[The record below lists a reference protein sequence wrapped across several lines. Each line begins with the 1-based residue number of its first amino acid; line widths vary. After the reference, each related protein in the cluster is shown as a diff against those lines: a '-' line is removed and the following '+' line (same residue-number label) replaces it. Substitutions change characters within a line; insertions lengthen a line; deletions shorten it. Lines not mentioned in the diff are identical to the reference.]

1 MSNNLVEYSMELVEI
16 KEGLGTFFISP
27 PNLGDEVPRRSDNVF
42 FNVHQEINRDF
53 SVLALRAYALKNN
66 KSELD
71 ICEPLCGSGIRS
83 CRYAIETPSSRIFCN
98 DLNLNAIRV
107 AKKNIN
113 KLSKENSEKIRIFNM
128 EGNLFLKK
136 LNMKDLIFDF
146 IDIDPYGTPVPFVH
160 NSIQLITSEG
170 LLAFTATDLASL
182 VGLYPKALY
191 AKYSISHYD
200 IRIGNVHEIATR
212 ALITG
217 IQHVGLTLN
226 QSLIPILSF
235 YHRHFV
241 RCFFIRFRGVNRV
254 VSQIGFI
261 NYCYNCQA
269 RFPSLLGTKNS
280 TCPECNSLIRFK
292 IGPLFIGQ
300 IQNEE
305 YLSLMLNDKHL
316 LNLGTRKKLI
326 KLLLLMIE
334 ETSINLPWSFEI
346 PVLAQKIG
354 VVVPSMGKLISKL
367 AEKGYSCHRTHFSGT
382 CLKTDAQET
391 EIVSVIHSLKS

>member
-1 MSNNLVEYSMELVEI
+1 MVEYFMELVEI

-27 PNLGDEVPRRSDNVF
+27 PKLSDEVPRRSDKVF
-42 FNVHQEINRDF
+42 FNVYQEINRDF

-66 KSELD
+66 KSELK

-98 DLNLNAIRV
+98 DLNLNAIKV

-113 KLSKENSEKIRIFNM
+113 ILSKENSEKIRLFNM
-128 EGNLFLKK
+128 EANLFLKK
-136 LNMKDLIFDF
+136 LNMEDLVFDF
-146 IDIDPYGTPVPFVH
+146 VDIDPYGTPIPFVQ
-160 NSIQLITSEG
+160 NSIQLVTSKG

-191 AKYSISHYD
+191 AKYSISQYD

-217 IQHVGLTLN
+217 IQHVGLTVN

-241 RCFFIRFRGVNRV
+241 RCFFIRFRGVDRV
-254 VSQIGFI
+254 VNQIGFI
-261 NYCYNCQA
+261 NYCDICQT
-269 RFPSLLGTKNS
+269 RFSSLLGEKNL
-280 TCPECNSLIRFK
+280 TCPNCDSLISFK
-292 IGPLFIGQ
+292 IGPLFLGR

-316 LNLGTRKKLI
+316 LNLGTRKRLI
-326 KLLLLMIE
+326 KLLLCMVE
-334 ETSINLPWSFEI
+334 ETSIELPWSFEI
-346 PVLAQKIG
+346 PILAQKIG
-354 VVVPSMGKLISKL
+354 VTVPSVRKLIFKL
-367 AEKGYSCHRTHFSGT
+367 TEKGYNCHRTHFSGT
-382 CLKTDAQET
+382 CLKTDAQEK
-391 EIVSVIHSLKS
+391 EIVSIINSLKS